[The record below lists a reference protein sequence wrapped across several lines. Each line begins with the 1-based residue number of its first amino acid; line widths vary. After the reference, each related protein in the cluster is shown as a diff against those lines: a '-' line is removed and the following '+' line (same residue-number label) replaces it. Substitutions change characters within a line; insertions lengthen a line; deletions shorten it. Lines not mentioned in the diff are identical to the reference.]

1 MTAALDLLLVAL
13 VLAALWTVQSHIVRA
28 AIGLAVVSV
37 VLTALMFQMGAP
49 LAAVFELSVCAGL
62 ITAIFVSTI
71 SLTRRL
77 TPEQAA
83 RCRARRSKAFHPA
96 IVVAGCLG
104 ALLWIGS
111 YVLDVAPAAEEA
123 AADTVREVLWG
134 ARRLDLV
141 GQIVVLFVG
150 VYGVVILFKDPPPA
164 EEAGR

>member
-1 MTAALDLLLVAL
+1 MTAALDFLLVAL

-62 ITAIFVSTI
+62 ITAVFVSTI

-77 TPEQAA
+77 TPEQSA

-96 IVVAGCLG
+96 IVVAGCVG

-111 YVLDVAPAAEEA
+111 YVLDVAPAAAEA
-123 AADTVREVLWG
+123 SGTVREVLWG

-150 VYGVVILFKDPPPA
+150 VYGVVILFKDPPA
-164 EEAGR
+164 EEASR